1 MLFPRLPPST
11 ITSAGATLRR
21 HLGTGPL
28 EDDVFEVG
36 KDFEQGEL
44 SGNVRLGRFEAH
56 YEELFA
62 EALEDGVITTD
73 ERARLEKAANA
84 FGLDRDRV
92 FALERALTA
101 AWEGRHRIA
110 IQELPAVGTPVEEPA
125 ASLRPLQAENDPQVK
140 ALRRRIAELESQVA
154 LLAAEL
160 EEAKSHIAVEV
171 DFSDLSKT
179 DIPKDS
185 PDDLHRRIRHDARDV
200 DTLHALFRATEESDV
215 DRAVRVAQVL
225 VFLGAANPNEQAL
238 YERNEPGAMLRPT
251 ASLSADAWRR
261 NLFHPDEE
269 VLTGDIFAVV
279 TSPVLL
285 GRVTALRHQNALPKL
300 DPSRLQDVKT
310 STITAVRSFGWAASI
325 LGMSLPPIHADP
337 QFAGACEMVPN
348 IPPVVRLG
356 KGALSGRS
364 PSELAFLAGRM
375 LASLREE
382 HFVRLLFP
390 NISDLEDIFLAALS
404 IGQPQLPL
412 AGAVRQRAE
421 PIAKAI
427 APLLEPM
434 HLDRL
439 RGHFIRF
446 VEEGGRTNLNR
457 WAQAAELTANRAGL
471 LLSNDLGAAVK
482 IIEAESDRDLKVDDL
497 IVFITGD
504 RCSRLR
510 KQLGVSVGS

>member
-1 MLFPRLPPST
+1 M
-11 ITSAGATLRR
+11 ADA
-21 HLGTGPL
+21 
-28 EDDVFEVG
+28 VFEVG
-36 KDFEQGEL
+36 QGFEQGEL
-44 SGNVRLGRFEAH
+44 SGNVRLGKFEAH

-62 EALEDGVITTD
+62 EALEDGVITEE
-73 ERARLEKAANA
+73 ERARLTKAADA
-84 FGLDRDRV
+84 FGLDRERV

-110 IQELPAVGTPVEEPA
+110 VNDVVTTGSSVEPPAP
-125 ASLRPLQAENDPQVK
+125 SLRPLSSEDEPQVK
-140 ALRRRIAELESQVA
+140 VLRKRVAELEAEVA
-154 LLAAEL
+154 RLTAEL

-171 DFSDLSKT
+171 DFSDLAQK
-179 DIPKDS
+179 DIPLDS
-185 PDDLHRRIRHDARDV
+185 PDDIHRRIRHDPRDI
-200 DTLHALFRATEESDV
+200 DSLRALFRSTEADDV
-215 DRAVRVAQVL
+215 DRAARAAQVL
-225 VFLGAANPNEQAL
+225 VFLGAANDK
-238 YERNEPGAMLRPT
+238 ERAFFAQHDKREMLRPR
-251 ASLSADAWRR
+251 ASLTADTFRR

-300 DPSRLQDVKT
+300 DSSRLQDPKT
-310 STITAVRSFGWAASI
+310 STLIAVRSFAWAASI
-325 LGMSLPPIHADP
+325 LGMTAPSLYAAPEW
-337 QFAGACEMVPN
+337 AGITEMVPG

-364 PSELAFLAGRM
+364 PSELAFIAGRM
-375 LASLREE
+375 LTSLREE

-390 NISDLEDIFLAALS
+390 SIPDLEDIFLAALS
-404 IGQPQLPL
+404 LGQPQLPL

-446 VEEGGRTNLNR
+446 VEEGGRTNLQR
-457 WAQAAELTANRAGL
+457 WAHAAELTANRAGL
-471 LLSNDLGAAVK
+471 LLCNDLEAAVK
-482 IIEAESDRDLKVDDL
+482 LIEQEHERDAKVDDL
-497 IVFITGD
+497 IVFLTGD

-510 KQLGVSVGS
+510 KQLGVAFG

>member
-1 MLFPRLPPST
+1 M
-11 ITSAGATLRR
+11 
-21 HLGTGPL
+21 
-28 EDDVFEVG
+28 FEVG

-62 EALEDGVITTD
+62 EALEDGVITSD

-92 FALERALTA
+92 LALERALTA

-110 IQELPAVGTPVEEPA
+110 IQELPAVGTSVEEA
-125 ASLRPLQAENDPQVK
+125 APSLRPLETENDPQVK

-154 LLAAEL
+154 LLNAEL
-160 EEAKSHIAVEV
+160 EEARSHITVEV
-171 DFSDLSKT
+171 DYSDLAKS
-179 DIPKDS
+179 DVPKDS
-185 PDDLHRRIRHDARDV
+185 ADDIHRQLRHDPRDA
-200 DTLHALFRATEESDV
+200 DTLHALFRASQDDV

-225 VFLGAANPNEQAL
+225 VFLGVATDAERAL
-238 YERNEPGAMLRPT
+238 YEANEPGAMLRPT
-251 ASLSADAWRR
+251 ASLSAEAWRR

-279 TSPVLL
+279 TSPILL

-337 QFAGACEMVPN
+337 QFTGTCEMVPN
-348 IPPVVRLG
+348 IPPVIRLG
-356 KGALSGRS
+356 KSALSGRS
-364 PSELAFLAGRM
+364 PSELAFIAGRM
-375 LASLREE
+375 LASMREE
-382 HFVRLLFP
+382 HFVKLLFP
-390 NISDLEDIFLAALS
+390 NIPDLEDIFLAALS

-427 APLLEPM
+427 APLLEPV
-434 HLDRL
+434 HIDRL

-457 WAQAAELTANRAGL
+457 WAQAAELTANRAGI

-482 IIEAESDRDLKVDDL
+482 ILESESDRDLKVDDL
-497 IVFITGD
+497 IVFITGE

-510 KQLGVSVGS
+510 KQLGVAVGG